1 MNARDRSDRIV
12 ALFRKEWGSMADC
25 LVQLADFDRDKAWRE
40 LGYGSLFQYLRVEVG
55 LSAGAASYRK
65 TAVELIQKVPEVT
78 AALGDGRLCMSSII
92 EVAKVLTPEN
102 QAEVLPRFFGLSRR
116 EAEVVVASLRPADV
130 IPLRDVVTSVRPVAR
145 IASNFPGA
153 ATSENGSHAVRPAEL
168 GAHGDETMPDEHR
181 PTHADAE
188 PAPIPVRPRDVEEP
202 LT

>member
-1 MNARDRSDRIV
+1 MNARDRSERIV
-12 ALFRKEWGSMADC
+12 ALFRREWSSMADC
-25 LVQLADFDRDKAWRE
+25 LVQLAEFDRDKAWRE

-116 EAEVVVASLRPADV
+116 EAEVVVASLRPAEV

-145 IASNFPGA
+145 T
-153 ATSENGSHAVRPAEL
+153 TSEPRTTARSENDARQVRPAEL
-168 GAHGDETMPDEHR
+168 EGTGDLAMP
-181 PTHADAE
+181 
-188 PAPIPVRPRDVEEP
+188 IVRP
-202 LT
+202 

>member
-92 EVAKVLTPEN
+92 EVAKVLTPDN

-116 EAEVVVASLRPADV
+116 EAEVFVASLKPAEV
-130 IPLRDVVTSVRPVAR
+130 VPLRDVVTPVRMVAR
-145 IASNFPGA
+145 PASEPRTGAMSEGA
-153 ATSENGSHAVRPAEL
+153 AQEVRPAEL
-168 GAHGDETMPDEHR
+168 E
-181 PTHADAE
+181 
-188 PAPIPVRPRDVEEP
+188 
-202 LT
+202 